1 MNEVGADEM
10 IDYYVWDSVLEFS
23 SKQLPFIFLS
33 KRTITIHMKTIWRK
47 IEKKYFW
54 KRNEGYSRILSRF
67 YLDMCF
73 SMNIF

>member
-33 KRTITIHMKTIWRK
+33 KRTITIHRK
-47 IEKKYFW
+47 QYEGKL
-54 KRNEGYSRILSRF
+54 KRN
-67 YLDMCF
+67 
-73 SMNIF
+73 IFGNEMKDKVEYCHNFI